1 MKKHIGLIALI
12 AVVLSACSGSG
23 GEENESTP
31 PTVFKWKNE
40 HSYSTDEFT
49 IVAMCGSMYSG
60 SVTKEEALEALTF
73 QRITNP
79 EIKLSKQNCAKLAYK
94 VSVGQLK
101 KQIEKGG
108 PVTVTHPDMKRFFM
122 TIPEAVSLILQAEA
136 YAKGGDLFVLD
147 MGEQISIDKLAR
159 DMITLAGFVPD
170 QDIKVVYTGIRPG
183 EKLFEELYYPDEERV
198 STSHPKVFRI
208 VSENDLDPDEVEEY
222 MKSLEEHLR
231 KAEVSGILEII
242 RRLVPQARIN
252 FTKGEEKV

>member
-101 KQIEKGG
+101 KQIEKGHITEEQANLKLSDG
-108 PVTVTHPDMKRFFM
+108 VKMWKEEM
-122 TIPEAVSLILQAEA
+122 SL
-136 YAKGGDLFVLD
+136 
-147 MGEQISIDKLAR
+147 
-159 DMITLAGFVPD
+159 
-170 QDIKVVYTGIRPG
+170 DIQP
-183 EKLFEELYYPDEERV
+183 
-198 STSHPKVFRI
+198 
-208 VSENDLDPDEVEEY
+208 
-222 MKSLEEHLR
+222 
-231 KAEVSGILEII
+231 
-242 RRLVPQARIN
+242 
-252 FTKGEEKV
+252 

>member
-1 MKKHIGLIALI
+1 TLGTRNLVKLSMKYNVKRF
-12 AVVLSACSGSG
+12 VL
-23 GEENESTP
+23 
-31 PTVFKWKNE
+31 V
-40 HSYSTDEFT
+40 STDKAVNPTSIMGVSKRLAEIYVTTRKSNT
-49 IVAMCGSMYSG
+49 IFSVVRFGNVLGSRG
-60 SVTKEEALEALTF
+60 SVIPKF
-73 QRITNP
+73 
-79 EIKLSKQNCAKLAYK
+79 
-94 VSVGQLK
+94 K

-122 TIPEAVSLILQAEA
+122 TIPEAVSLILQAGA